1 MNVSNS
7 MVDSLKHLLINKYDY
22 VDNDYDREF
31 KEKFHPF
38 KEYNMFINK
47 TDGNI

>member
-7 MVDSLKHLLINKYDY
+7 IVDSLKHLFINKYDY
-22 VDNDYDREF
+22 VDNEDDREF
-31 KEKFHPF
+31 KKKFHPF
-38 KEYNMFINK
+38 NDYNIYINQ